1 MKRLNKLAWATAL
14 GMLVVACGSDPQP
27 EPETPADVGTG
38 PGTDA
43 AGQSDK
49 DKDGASETT
58 GPVSI
63 DPRIMELCNLPEP
76 KFDFDSSSVSEQ
88 AAGVLNQLAE
98 CFISG
103 KGQGKNM
110 RLVGHADNRGET
122 EYNFG
127 LGQRRAGSVAQ
138 YLEKKG
144 LGKDRMTSMSRG
156 ETDATGTDA
165 EGWAKDRRVDILLAE

>member
-1 MKRLNKLAWATAL
+1 MLACAAAMGL
-14 GMLVVACGSDPQP
+14 LVVACGSDPQP
-27 EPETPADVGTG
+27 EPETPADVAAGSNTA
-38 PGTDA
+38 A
-43 AGQSDK
+43 AGQNDK
-49 DKDGASETT
+49 DDEGQSDTK

-63 DPRIMELCNLPEP
+63 DPKIVALCDLGEP
-76 KFDFDSSSVSEQ
+76 KFDFDSAAVSQQ
-88 AAGVLNQLAE
+88 AAGVLDKLAE

-103 KGQGKNM
+103 KGQGKNI
-110 RLVGHADNRGET
+110 RLVGHADQRGET

-138 YLEKKG
+138 YLQKKG

-156 ETDATGTDA
+156 ELDATGSDE